1 MAEAF
6 GSIEHITVSR
16 VMKYQEDAGHAQT
29 SQNILREAIKKAED
43 KKAYTVEKAEAEDS
57 GKNVPPSLNL
67 IQA

>member
-29 SQNILREAIKKAED
+29 SQNILREAIKKAYPEL
-43 KKAYTVEKAEAEDS
+43 EKAEAEDS